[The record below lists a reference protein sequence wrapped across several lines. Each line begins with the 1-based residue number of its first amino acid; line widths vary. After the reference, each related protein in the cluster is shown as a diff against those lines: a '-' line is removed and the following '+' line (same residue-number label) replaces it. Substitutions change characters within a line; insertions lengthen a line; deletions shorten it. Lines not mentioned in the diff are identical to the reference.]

1 LKITIFDGS
10 TLEEVLFLSLSL
22 EGILYTASSLYIEE
36 KFSDAN
42 DLIFVFFFC
51 GIWRAGKSDRFED
64 FELVGTKNWSNPT
77 RTNCAA
83 RPYGSF
89 GNVDSKSL
97 SGHRG

>member
-1 LKITIFDGS
+1 M
-10 TLEEVLFLSLSL
+10 EEVLFLSLSF
-22 EGILYTASSLYIEE
+22 EGILYTASSFYIEGRY
-36 KFSDAN
+36 SDAH

-51 GIWRAGKSDRFED
+51 GILRIGKSDGFED

-77 RTNCAA
+77 RTNRAA

>member
-1 LKITIFDGS
+1 M
-10 TLEEVLFLSLSL
+10 LFLSLSL

-51 GIWRAGKSDRFED
+51 DILRIGKSDGFED
-64 FELVGTKNWSNPT
+64 FELVGTKNWSNST
-77 RTNCAA
+77 RTNRAA

-89 GNVDSKSL
+89 GDVDSKSL